1 VGIAGAFVG
10 YHIEVLLALGGG
22 LLMSVIASAAGAA
35 VVLFAWRRSN
45 ERGPGREFVFKTLGI
60 ERHRKAC
67 TTILVSARDV
77 QFAANLPHQRLDDF
91 HSESPAADRIELRRQ
106 SRPVVRH
113 R

>member
-1 VGIAGAFVG
+1 
-10 YHIEVLLALGGG
+10 
-22 LLMSVIASAAGAA
+22 
-35 VVLFAWRRSN
+35 
-45 ERGPGREFVFKTLGI
+45 
-60 ERHRKAC
+60 
-67 TTILVSARDV
+67 V